1 MNTLVLQFIA
11 EARDYLDEAA
21 KGLLNLEQATTDAA
35 LINSIFRNFHTIK
48 GTSGIFPEFQPI
60 TRLTHVA
67 EDLMDQVRNGQ
78 RVLDT
83 ISVDLLLGVLDQV
96 GAWLACIEE
105 TEELPATADQEGN
118 QLRERL
124 LLLLQPSEAVD
135 AVLATEP
142 EAPDQAQLELIEW
155 ARTAAADWPEEL
167 LQLETPAAAFWYRP
181 EESCFFLGDDPVN
194 LLRQL
199 PDPMLLELLLP
210 DRTPPLDEFDPYTCR
225 IAFRGIVVES
235 PERIE
240 AIFQYIPDQIRMVPI
255 TADLLKP
262 AAAASLPEAEQAEP
276 MWTAAPPQP
285 SASASALQIEEPKA
299 GAAHDQ
305 KKGTVTSYIRVDQ
318 RLVNHFMDLVGE
330 LLVARNALPYLCQ
343 RAETVYRVPQLAAE
357 LDSKTDTIS
366 QIVSSL
372 QDVALEMR
380 MLPVAKAFER
390 FPRLVRDLSNKL
402 GKKIALVME
411 GEETRADKDVI
422 EALSEPLVHMVR
434 NSLDHG
440 IELPEERLAAGKS
453 AEGTIRLKAF
463 QDAGSIVVEIVDDG
477 KGIDPARIKAKA
489 LEKGIASAESLAAMS
504 DDDIIQLIFAPNF
517 STADQISDLSGR
529 GVGMDAVQTMVTTF
543 NGTVHVTSRLGKGS
557 TVRLTLPLSM
567 AITSLLTVKQG
578 GCTFGIP
585 ANDLQETLGDLPLSA
600 ITTLGTAP
608 GLKVRDD
615 LVPLYSLGRQLA
627 MQNTHRW
634 FPERFSAVVVRVRG
648 ETVALAVDEFCDI
661 IDAVMK
667 PMTGMLAH
675 NRFYSGSTILGDGS
689 IMLLLNLP
697 QVIDYAAET

>member
-21 KGLLNLEQATTDAA
+21 RGLLALEQSAHDAS

-48 GTSGIFPEFQPI
+48 GTSGIFPEFAPI

-78 RVLDT
+78 RNLDT

-105 TEELPATADQEGN
+105 HEELPPGTEQEGN
-118 QLRERL
+118 ALRDRL
-124 LLLLQPSEAVD
+124 QQLLQPTEEAAPAAAESVQI
-135 AVLATEP
+135 EP
-142 EAPDQAQLELIEW
+142 PDEALLELMDWSRSVIQ
-155 ARTAAADWPEEL
+155 DWPSEML
-167 LQLETPAAAFWYRP
+167 TLETPAVAFWYRP
-181 EESCFFLGDDPVN
+181 EESCFFLGDDPIN

-210 DRTPPLDEFDPYTCR
+210 ETVPPLEEFDPFTCVVS
-225 IAFRGIVVES
+225 FRGVVVES
-235 PERIE
+235 LDRI
-240 AIFQYIPDQIRMVPI
+240 ATIFQYIPDQISLVALTP
-255 TADLLKP
+255 DLLIQQEP
-262 AAAASLPEAEQAEP
+262 ATEP
-276 MWTAAPPQP
+276 LLTEPLEPLWTAAPPQTQQAP
-285 SASASALQIEEPKA
+285 EEPKA
-299 GAAHDQ
+299 AAAPDQ
-305 KKGTVTSYIRVDQ
+305 KKGTATSFIRVDQ
-318 RLVNHFMDLVGE
+318 RLVNQFMDLVGE

-343 RAETVYRVPQLAAE
+343 RADTVYRVPQLAAE
-357 LDSKTDTIS
+357 LDSKADTIS

-390 FPRLVRDLSNKL
+390 FPRLVRDISNKL
-402 GKKIALVME
+402 GKKVNLVME

-422 EALSEPLVHMVR
+422 EALSEPLIHMVR

-440 IELPEERLAAGKS
+440 VELPAERTAAGKTP
-453 AEGTIRLKAF
+453 EGTINLRAF
-463 QDAGSIVVEIVDDG
+463 QEAGSIVVEIVDDG
-477 KGIDPARIKAKA
+477 KGVDPARIRAKA
-489 LEKGIASAESLAAMS
+489 SEKGVASPEALAAMS
-504 DDDIIQLIFAPNF
+504 DDDVIQLIFAPNF

-543 NGTVHVTSRLGKGS
+543 NGTVRVSSLLGKGS

-567 AITSLLTVKQG
+567 AITRLLTVKEC

-585 ANDLQETLGDLPLSA
+585 ANDLLETLGDLPHSS

-608 GLKVRDD
+608 GLRVRGD
-615 LVPLYSLGRQLA
+615 LLPLYSLGRQLA
-627 MQNTHRW
+627 IPQAHPW
-634 FPERFSAVVVRVRG
+634 FPERFSAVVVKVRG

-667 PMTGMLAH
+667 PLSGMLAK
-675 NRFYSGSTILGDGS
+675 NSFYGGSTILGDGS
-689 IMLLLNLP
+689 IMLLLNLT

>member
-1 MNTLVLQFIA
+1 VNTLVLQFIA

-21 KGLLNLEQATTDAA
+21 RGLLALEQSAHDAS

-48 GTSGIFPEFQPI
+48 GTSGIFPEFAAI
-60 TRLTHVA
+60 TRLTHGA

-78 RVLDT
+78 RELDT
-83 ISVDLLLGVLDQV
+83 GSVDLLLGVLDQV

-105 TEELPATADQEGN
+105 HEELPPGAEQEGTA
-118 QLRERL
+118 LRERL
-124 LLLLQPSEAVD
+124 HQLLQPPDEAAPAAMEAATIEPPD
-135 AVLATEP
+135 EALLALM
-142 EAPDQAQLELIEW
+142 DW
-155 ARTAAADWPEEL
+155 ARNVTQDWPEEML
-167 LQLETPAAAFWYRP
+167 TLETPAVAFWYRP
-181 EESCFFLGDDPVN
+181 EESCFFLGDDPIN

-210 DRTPPLDEFDPYTCR
+210 ETVPPLEEFDPFTCMVS
-225 IAFRGIVVES
+225 FRGVVVES
-235 PERIE
+235 VERI
-240 AIFQYIPDQIRMVPI
+240 ATVFQYIPDQISLVPI
-255 TADLLKP
+255 TPDLLQEE
-262 AAAASLPEAEQAEP
+262 AAPEPEP
-276 MWTAAPPQP
+276 LEPLWTAAPALQLP
-285 SASASALQIEEPKA
+285 SAPDEPKA
-299 GAAHDQ
+299 AAGADQ
-305 KKGTVTSYIRVDQ
+305 KKGAATSYIRVDQ

-357 LDSKTDTIS
+357 LDIKTDTIS

-390 FPRLVRDLSNKL
+390 FPRLVRDISNKL
-402 GKKIALVME
+402 GKKVNLVME

-422 EALSEPLVHMVR
+422 EALSEPLIHMVR

-440 IELPEERLAAGKS
+440 VELPTERTAAGKTP
-453 AEGTIRLKAF
+453 EGTISLKAF
-463 QDAGSIVVEIVDDG
+463 QEAGSIVVEIVDDG
-477 KGIDPARIKAKA
+477 KGIDPARIRAKA
-489 LEKGIASAESLAAMS
+489 AEKAVAAPETLAAMS
-504 DDDIIQLIFAPNF
+504 DDEVIQLIFAPNF

-543 NGTVHVTSRLGKGS
+543 NGTVRVRSLLGRGS

-567 AITSLLTVKQG
+567 AITSLLTVKEC

-585 ANDLQETLGDLPLSA
+585 ANDLLETLGDLPLSS

-608 GLKVRDD
+608 GLRVRGE
-615 LVPLYSLGRQLA
+615 LLPLYSLGRQLA
-627 MQNTHRW
+627 IPHAHPW
-634 FPERFSAVVVRVRG
+634 FPERFSAVVVKVRG

-667 PMTGMLAH
+667 PLTGMLAK
-675 NRFYSGSTILGDGS
+675 NTYYGGSTILGDGS

-697 QVIDYAAET
+697 RVIDYAAET

>member
-21 KGLLNLEQATTDAA
+21 RGLLALEQSAHDAS

-48 GTSGIFPEFQPI
+48 GTSGIFPEFAPI
-60 TRLTHVA
+60 TRLTHGA

-78 RVLDT
+78 RELDT
-83 ISVDLLLGVLDQV
+83 GSVDLLLGVLDQV
-96 GAWLACIEE
+96 GAWLACIEDH
-105 TEELPATADQEGN
+105 EELPPGAEQEGSA
-118 QLRERL
+118 LRERL
-124 LLLLQPSEAVD
+124 QQLLQPAD
-135 AVLATEP
+135 
-142 EAPDQAQLELIEW
+142 EAPATAETTSSEPPDEAFIELQDW
-155 ARTAAADWPEEL
+155 ARSVTQDWPTEML
-167 LQLETPAAAFWYRP
+167 TLETPAVAFWYRP

-199 PDPMLLELLLP
+199 PEPMLLELLLP
-210 DRTPPLDEFDPYTCR
+210 ETVPPLEELDPFTCVVS
-225 IAFRGIVVES
+225 FRGVVVES
-235 PERIE
+235 VERIRS
-240 AIFQYIPDQIRMVPI
+240 IFQYIPDQISLVPI
-255 TADLLKP
+255 TPALLLEK
-262 AAAASLPEAEQAEP
+262 SVAEP
-276 MWTAAPPQP
+276 VVPELLEPLWTAAP
-285 SASASALQIEEPKA
+285 ALQQQQPPDEPKA
-299 GAAHDQ
+299 AAQDQ
-305 KKGTVTSYIRVDQ
+305 KKGAATSFIRVDQ
-318 RLVNHFMDLVGE
+318 RLVNQFMDLVGE

-357 LDSKTDTIS
+357 LDGKADTIS

-390 FPRLVRDLSNKL
+390 FPRLVRDISNKL
-402 GKKIALVME
+402 GKKVNLVME

-422 EALSEPLVHMVR
+422 EALSEPLIHMVR

-440 IELPEERLAAGKS
+440 VEQPAERTAAGKQP
-453 AEGTIRLKAF
+453 EGTIHLRAF
-463 QDAGSIVVEIVDDG
+463 QETGSIVVEIVDDG
-477 KGIDPARIKAKA
+477 KGIDPARIRAKA
-489 LEKGIASAESLAAMS
+489 AEKGVATPETLAAMS
-504 DDDIIQLIFAPNF
+504 DDEVIQLIFAPNF

-543 NGTVHVTSRLGKGS
+543 NGTVRVSSLLGKGS

-567 AITSLLTVKQG
+567 AITRLLTVKEC

-585 ANDLQETLGDLPLSA
+585 ANDLLETLGDLPLSS

-608 GLKVRDD
+608 GLRVRGE
-615 LVPLYSLGRQLA
+615 LLPLYSLGRQLA
-627 MQNTHRW
+627 IPQSHAW
-634 FPERFSAVVVRVRG
+634 FPERFSAVVVKVRG

-667 PMTGMLAH
+667 PLAGMLAK
-675 NRFYSGSTILGDGS
+675 NSFYGGSTILGDGS

>member
-21 KGLLNLEQATTDAA
+21 RGLLALEQSAHDAS

-48 GTSGIFPEFQPI
+48 GTSGIFPEFAPI

-78 RVLDT
+78 RNLDT

-105 TEELPATADQEGN
+105 HEELPPGTEQEGN
-118 QLRERL
+118 ALRERL
-124 LLLLQPSEAVD
+124 QQLLQPTEEAAPV
-135 AVLATEP
+135 AAESAQIEP
-142 EAPDQAQLELIEW
+142 PDEALLELMDWSRSVIQ
-155 ARTAAADWPEEL
+155 DWPSEML
-167 LQLETPAAAFWYRP
+167 TLETPAVAFWYRP
-181 EESCFFLGDDPVN
+181 EESCFFLGDDPIN

-210 DRTPPLDEFDPYTCR
+210 ETVPPLDEFDPFTCVVS
-225 IAFRGIVVES
+225 FRGVVVES
-235 PERIE
+235 LDRI
-240 AIFQYIPDQIRMVPI
+240 ATIFQYIPDQISLVALTP
-255 TADLLKP
+255 DLLIQQEP
-262 AAAASLPEAEQAEP
+262 ATEPPLPEPLEP
-276 MWTAAPPQP
+276 LWTAAPPQTQQAP
-285 SASASALQIEEPKA
+285 EESKA
-299 GAAHDQ
+299 AVSPDQ
-305 KKGTVTSYIRVDQ
+305 KKGTATSFIRVDQ
-318 RLVNHFMDLVGE
+318 RLVNQFMDLVGE

-343 RAETVYRVPQLAAE
+343 RADTVYRVPQLAAE
-357 LDSKTDTIS
+357 LDSKADTIS

-390 FPRLVRDLSNKL
+390 FPRLVRDISNKL
-402 GKKIALVME
+402 GKKVNLVME

-422 EALSEPLVHMVR
+422 EALSEPLIHMVR

-440 IELPEERLAAGKS
+440 VELPAERTAAGKTP
-453 AEGTIRLKAF
+453 EGTINLRAF
-463 QDAGSIVVEIVDDG
+463 QEAGSIVVEIVDDG
-477 KGIDPARIKAKA
+477 KGVDPARIRAKA
-489 LEKGIASAESLAAMS
+489 SEKGVASPEALAAMS
-504 DDDIIQLIFAPNF
+504 DDDVIQLIFAPNF

-543 NGTVHVTSRLGKGS
+543 NGTVRVSSLLGKGS

-567 AITSLLTVKQG
+567 AITRLLTVKEC

-585 ANDLQETLGDLPLSA
+585 ANDLLETLGDLPHSS

-608 GLKVRDD
+608 GLRVRGE
-615 LVPLYSLGRQLA
+615 LLPLYSLGRQLA
-627 MQNTHRW
+627 IPQAHPW
-634 FPERFSAVVVRVRG
+634 FPERFSAVVVKVRG

-667 PMTGMLAH
+667 PLSGMLAK
-675 NRFYSGSTILGDGS
+675 NSFYGGSTILGDGS
-689 IMLLLNLP
+689 IMLLLNLT

>member
-21 KGLLNLEQATTDAA
+21 RGLLALEQSAHDAS

-48 GTSGIFPEFQPI
+48 GTSGIFPEFAAI
-60 TRLTHVA
+60 TRLTHGA

-78 RVLDT
+78 RELDT
-83 ISVDLLLGVLDQV
+83 GSVDLLLGVLDQV

-105 TEELPATADQEGN
+105 HEELPPGAEQEGTA
-118 QLRERL
+118 LRERL
-124 LLLLQPSEAVD
+124 HQLLQPPDEAAPA
-135 AVLATEP
+135 AVEVATIEP
-142 EAPDQAQLELIEW
+142 PDETILELQDW
-155 ARTAAADWPEEL
+155 ARSVVQDWPTEML
-167 LQLETPAAAFWYRP
+167 TLERPAVAFWYRP

-199 PDPMLLELLLP
+199 PEPMLLELLLP
-210 DRTPPLDEFDPYTCR
+210 ETVPSLEEFDPFTCVVS
-225 IAFRGIVVES
+225 FRGVVVES
-235 PERIE
+235 VERI
-240 AIFQYIPDQIRMVPI
+240 ATVFQYIPDQISLVPI
-255 TADLLKP
+255 SPDLLQEK
-262 AAAASLPEAEQAEP
+262 AAPEPEP
-276 MWTAAPPQP
+276 LWTAAP
-285 SASASALQIEEPKA
+285 ALQPQLAPEEQKVGVA
-299 GAAHDQ
+299 QDQ
-305 KKGTVTSYIRVDQ
+305 KKGAATSYIRVDQ
-318 RLVNHFMDLVGE
+318 RLVNQFMDLVGE

-343 RAETVYRVPQLAAE
+343 RAETVYRVPELAAE
-357 LDSKTDTIS
+357 LDGKADTIS

-390 FPRLVRDLSNKL
+390 FPRLVRDISNKL
-402 GKKIALVME
+402 GKKVNLVME

-422 EALSEPLVHMVR
+422 EALSEPLIHMVR

-440 IELPEERLAAGKS
+440 VELPSERTATGKQP
-453 AEGTIRLKAF
+453 EGTIHLRAF
-463 QDAGSIVVEIVDDG
+463 QETGSIVVEIVDDG
-477 KGIDPARIKAKA
+477 KGIDPARIRAKA
-489 LEKGIASAESLAAMS
+489 AEKGVAAPEALAAMS
-504 DDDIIQLIFAPNF
+504 DDEVIQLIFAPNF

-543 NGTVHVTSRLGKGS
+543 NGTVRVSSLLGKGS

-567 AITSLLTVKQG
+567 AITRLLTVKEC

-585 ANDLQETLGDLPLSA
+585 ANDLLETLGDLPLSS

-608 GLKVRDD
+608 GLRVRGE
-615 LVPLYSLGRQLA
+615 LLPLYSLGRQLA
-627 MQNTHRW
+627 IPQAHHW
-634 FPERFSAVVVRVRG
+634 FPERFSAVVVKVRG
-648 ETVALAVDEFCDI
+648 ETVALAVAEFCDI

-667 PMTGMLAH
+667 PLTGMLAK
-675 NRFYSGSTILGDGS
+675 NSFYGGSTILGDGS

>member
-21 KGLLNLEQATTDAA
+21 RGLLALEQSAHDAS

-48 GTSGIFPEFQPI
+48 GTSGIFPEFAPI
-60 TRLTHVA
+60 TRLTHGA

-78 RVLDT
+78 RELDT
-83 ISVDLLLGVLDQV
+83 GSVDLLLGVLDQV
-96 GAWLACIEE
+96 GAWLACIEDH
-105 TEELPATADQEGN
+105 EELPPGAEQEGSA
-118 QLRERL
+118 LRERL
-124 LLLLQPSEAVD
+124 QQLLQPAD
-135 AVLATEP
+135 
-142 EAPDQAQLELIEW
+142 EAPATAETTSSEPPDEAFIELQDW
-155 ARTAAADWPEEL
+155 ARSVTQDWPTEML
-167 LQLETPAAAFWYRP
+167 TLETPAVAFWYRP

-199 PDPMLLELLLP
+199 PEPMLLELLLP
-210 DRTPPLDEFDPYTCR
+210 DTVPPLEELDPFTCVVS
-225 IAFRGIVVES
+225 FRGVVVES
-235 PERIE
+235 VERIRS
-240 AIFQYIPDQIRMVPI
+240 IFQYIPDQISLVPI
-255 TADLLKP
+255 TPALLLEK
-262 AAAASLPEAEQAEP
+262 SVAEP
-276 MWTAAPPQP
+276 VVPELLEPLWTAAPASQQQQP
-285 SASASALQIEEPKA
+285 PDEPKA
-299 GAAHDQ
+299 AAQDQ
-305 KKGTVTSYIRVDQ
+305 KKGAATSFIRVDQ
-318 RLVNHFMDLVGE
+318 RLVNQFMDLVGE

-357 LDSKTDTIS
+357 LDGKADTIS

-390 FPRLVRDLSNKL
+390 FPRLVRDISNKL
-402 GKKIALVME
+402 GKKVNLVME

-422 EALSEPLVHMVR
+422 EALSEPLIHMVR

-440 IELPEERLAAGKS
+440 VEQPAERTAAGKQP
-453 AEGTIRLKAF
+453 EGTIHLRAF
-463 QDAGSIVVEIVDDG
+463 QETGSIVVEIVDDG
-477 KGIDPARIKAKA
+477 KGIDPARIRAKA
-489 LEKGIASAESLAAMS
+489 AEKGVATPETLAAMS
-504 DDDIIQLIFAPNF
+504 DDEVIQLIFAPNF

-543 NGTVHVTSRLGKGS
+543 NGTVRVSSLLGKGS

-567 AITSLLTVKQG
+567 AITRLLTVKEC

-585 ANDLQETLGDLPLSA
+585 ANDLLETLGDLPLSS

-608 GLKVRDD
+608 GLRVRGE
-615 LVPLYSLGRQLA
+615 LLPLYSLGRQLA
-627 MQNTHRW
+627 IPQSHAW
-634 FPERFSAVVVRVRG
+634 FPERFSAVVVKVRG

-667 PMTGMLAH
+667 PLAGMLAK
-675 NRFYSGSTILGDGS
+675 NSFYGGSTILGDGS

>member
-21 KGLLNLEQATTDAA
+21 RGLLALEQSAHDAS

-48 GTSGIFPEFQPI
+48 GTSGIFPEFAPI

-78 RVLDT
+78 RNLDT
-83 ISVDLLLGVLDQV
+83 GSVDLLLGVLDQV

-105 TEELPATADQEGN
+105 QEELPAGAEQEGN
-118 QLRERL
+118 SLRDRLQQLVLPPDEEVPVAAAADKAEPPDEASLAL
-124 LLLLQPSEAVD
+124 L
-135 AVLATEP
+135 
-142 EAPDQAQLELIEW
+142 EW
-155 ARTAAADWPEEL
+155 ARSVTRDWPAEML
-167 LQLETPAAAFWYRP
+167 ALETPAVAFWYRP

-199 PDPMLLELLLP
+199 PEPLLLELLLP
-210 DRTPPLDEFDPYTCR
+210 EQVPVLEEFDPFTCVVS
-225 IAFRGIVVES
+225 FRGVVVET
-235 PERIE
+235 PERIRSV
-240 AIFQYIPDQIRMVPI
+240 FQYIPDQISLVAI
-255 TADLLKP
+255 TPDLLTTAPPKP
-262 AAAASLPEAEQAEP
+262 PQPEPPEP
-276 MWTAAPPQP
+276 LWTAAPPQSQP
-285 SASASALQIEEPKA
+285 PPEEPKA
-299 GAAHDQ
+299 AAPHDQ
-305 KKGTVTSYIRVDQ
+305 KKGAATSFIRVDQ

-380 MLPVAKAFER
+380 MLPVSKAFER
-390 FPRLVRDLSNKL
+390 FPRLVRDISNKL
-402 GKKIALVME
+402 GKKVNLVME

-440 IELPEERLAAGKS
+440 VELPAERIAAGKPP
-453 AEGTIRLKAF
+453 EGTIRLTAF
-463 QDAGSIVVEIVDDG
+463 QETGSIVVEIVDDG
-477 KGIDPARIKAKA
+477 KGIDPARIRAKA
-489 LEKGIASAESLAAMS
+489 AEKGVASPEVLAAMS
-504 DDDIIQLIFAPNF
+504 DDEVIQLIFAPNF

-543 NGTVHVTSRLGKGS
+543 NGTVRVSSQLGKGS

-567 AITSLLTVKQG
+567 AITRLLTVKEC

-585 ANDLQETLGDLPLSA
+585 ANDLLETLGDLPLSS

-608 GLKVRDD
+608 GLRVRGE
-615 LVPLYSLGRQLA
+615 LLPLYSLGRQLA
-627 MQNTHRW
+627 IPQAHDW
-634 FPERFSAVVVRVRG
+634 FPERFSAVVVKVRG

-667 PMTGMLAH
+667 PLTGLLAK
-675 NRFYSGSTILGDGS
+675 NSFYGGSTILGDGS

-697 QVIDYAAET
+697 QVIDYAAETCY

>member
-1 MNTLVLQFIA
+1 VNTLVLQFIA

-21 KGLLNLEQATTDAA
+21 RGLLALEQSAHDAS

-48 GTSGIFPEFQPI
+48 GTSGIFPEFAPI
-60 TRLTHVA
+60 TRLTHGA

-78 RVLDT
+78 RELDT
-83 ISVDLLLGVLDQV
+83 GSVDLLLGVLDQV
-96 GAWLACIEE
+96 GAWLACIEDH
-105 TEELPATADQEGN
+105 EELPPGAEQEGSA
-118 QLRERL
+118 LRERL
-124 LLLLQPSEAVD
+124 QQLLQPAD
-135 AVLATEP
+135 
-142 EAPDQAQLELIEW
+142 EAPATAETTSSEPPDEAFIELQDW
-155 ARTAAADWPEEL
+155 ARSVTQDWPTEML
-167 LQLETPAAAFWYRP
+167 TLETPAVAFWYRP

-199 PDPMLLELLLP
+199 PEPMLLELLLP
-210 DRTPPLDEFDPYTCR
+210 ETVPPLEELDPFTCVVS
-225 IAFRGIVVES
+225 FRGVVVES
-235 PERIE
+235 VERIRS
-240 AIFQYIPDQIRMVPI
+240 IFQYIPDQISLVPI
-255 TADLLKP
+255 TPALLLEK
-262 AAAASLPEAEQAEP
+262 SVAEP
-276 MWTAAPPQP
+276 VVPELLEPLWTAAP
-285 SASASALQIEEPKA
+285 ALQQQQPPDEPKA
-299 GAAHDQ
+299 AAQDQ
-305 KKGTVTSYIRVDQ
+305 KKGAATSFIRVDQ
-318 RLVNHFMDLVGE
+318 RLVNQFMDLVGE

-357 LDSKTDTIS
+357 LDGKADTIS

-390 FPRLVRDLSNKL
+390 FPRLVRDISNKL
-402 GKKIALVME
+402 GKKVNLVME

-422 EALSEPLVHMVR
+422 EALSEPLIHMVR

-440 IELPEERLAAGKS
+440 VEQPAERTAAGKQP
-453 AEGTIRLKAF
+453 EGTIHLRAF
-463 QDAGSIVVEIVDDG
+463 QETGSIVVEIVDDG
-477 KGIDPARIKAKA
+477 KGIDPARIRAKA
-489 LEKGIASAESLAAMS
+489 AEKGVATPETLAAMS
-504 DDDIIQLIFAPNF
+504 DDEVIQLIFAPNF

-543 NGTVHVTSRLGKGS
+543 NGTVRVSSLLGKGS

-567 AITSLLTVKQG
+567 AITRLLTVKEC

-585 ANDLQETLGDLPLSA
+585 ANDLLETLGDLPLSS

-608 GLKVRDD
+608 GLRVRGE
-615 LVPLYSLGRQLA
+615 LLPLYSLGRQLA
-627 MQNTHRW
+627 IPQSHAW
-634 FPERFSAVVVRVRG
+634 FPERFSAVVVKVRG

-667 PMTGMLAH
+667 PLAGMLAK
-675 NRFYSGSTILGDGS
+675 NSFYGGSTILGDGS

>member
-21 KGLLNLEQATTDAA
+21 RGLLALEQSAHDAS

-48 GTSGIFPEFQPI
+48 GTSGIFPEFAPI
-60 TRLTHVA
+60 TRLTHGA

-78 RVLDT
+78 RELDT
-83 ISVDLLLGVLDQV
+83 GSVDLLLGVLDQV
-96 GAWLACIEE
+96 GAWLACIEDH
-105 TEELPATADQEGN
+105 EELPPGAEQEGSA
-118 QLRERL
+118 LRERL
-124 LLLLQPSEAVD
+124 QQLLQPAD
-135 AVLATEP
+135 
-142 EAPDQAQLELIEW
+142 EAPATAETTSSEPPDEAFIELQDW
-155 ARTAAADWPEEL
+155 ARSVTQDWPTEML
-167 LQLETPAAAFWYRP
+167 TLETPAVAFWYRP

-199 PDPMLLELLLP
+199 PEPMLLELLLP
-210 DRTPPLDEFDPYTCR
+210 ETVPPLEELDPFTCVVS
-225 IAFRGIVVES
+225 FRGVVVES
-235 PERIE
+235 VERIRS
-240 AIFQYIPDQIRMVPI
+240 IFQYIPDQISLVPI
-255 TADLLKP
+255 TPALLLEK
-262 AAAASLPEAEQAEP
+262 SVAEP
-276 MWTAAPPQP
+276 VVPELLEPLWTAAPASQQQQP
-285 SASASALQIEEPKA
+285 PDEPKA
-299 GAAHDQ
+299 AAQDQ
-305 KKGTVTSYIRVDQ
+305 KKGAATSFIRVDQ
-318 RLVNHFMDLVGE
+318 RLVNQFMDLVGE

-357 LDSKTDTIS
+357 LDGKADTIS

-390 FPRLVRDLSNKL
+390 FPRLVRDISNKL
-402 GKKIALVME
+402 GKKVNLVME

-422 EALSEPLVHMVR
+422 EALSEPLIHMVR

-440 IELPEERLAAGKS
+440 VEQPAERTAAGKQP
-453 AEGTIRLKAF
+453 EGTIHLRAF
-463 QDAGSIVVEIVDDG
+463 QETGSIVVEIVDDG
-477 KGIDPARIKAKA
+477 KGIDPARIRAKA
-489 LEKGIASAESLAAMS
+489 AEKGVATPETLAAMS
-504 DDDIIQLIFAPNF
+504 DDEVIQLIFAPNF

-543 NGTVHVTSRLGKGS
+543 NGTVRVSSLLGKGS

-567 AITSLLTVKQG
+567 AITRLLTVKEC

-585 ANDLQETLGDLPLSA
+585 ANDLLETLGDLPLSS

-608 GLKVRDD
+608 GLRVRGE
-615 LVPLYSLGRQLA
+615 LLPLYSLGRQLA
-627 MQNTHRW
+627 IPQSHAW
-634 FPERFSAVVVRVRG
+634 FPERFSAVVVKVRG

-667 PMTGMLAH
+667 PLAGMLAK
-675 NRFYSGSTILGDGS
+675 NSFYGGSTILGDGS

>member
-21 KGLLNLEQATTDAA
+21 RGLLALEQSAHDAS

-48 GTSGIFPEFQPI
+48 GTSGIFPEFAPI

-78 RVLDT
+78 RELDT
-83 ISVDLLLGVLDQV
+83 GSVDLLLGVLDQV

-105 TEELPATADQEGN
+105 HEELPPGAEQEGTA
-118 QLRERL
+118 LRERL
-124 LLLLQPSEAVD
+124 QQLLKSAD
-135 AVLATEP
+135 
-142 EAPDQAQLELIEW
+142 EAPSATAETTSIELPDEALLELQDW
-155 ARTAAADWPEEL
+155 ARSVVQDWPTEML
-167 LQLETPAAAFWYRP
+167 TLEKPAVAFWYRP

-199 PDPMLLELLLP
+199 PEPLLLELLLP
-210 DRTPPLDEFDPYTCR
+210 ETVPPLEEFDPFTCVVS
-225 IAFRGIVVES
+225 FRGVVVES
-235 PERIE
+235 IDRI
-240 AIFQYIPDQIRMVPI
+240 ATVFQYIPDQISLVSI
-255 TADLLKP
+255 TPDLLQEK
-262 AAAASLPEAEQAEP
+262 AAPEPEP
-276 MWTAAPPQP
+276 LWTAAPVLQPQLAP
-285 SASASALQIEEPKA
+285 EEQKVGVA
-299 GAAHDQ
+299 QDQ
-305 KKGTVTSYIRVDQ
+305 KKGAATSYIRVDQ
-318 RLVNHFMDLVGE
+318 RLVNQFMDLVGE

-343 RAETVYRVPQLAAE
+343 RAETVYRVPELAAE
-357 LDSKTDTIS
+357 LDGKADTIS

-390 FPRLVRDLSNKL
+390 FPRLVRDISNKL
-402 GKKIALVME
+402 GKKVTLVME

-422 EALSEPLVHMVR
+422 EALSEPLIHMVR

-440 IELPEERLAAGKS
+440 VELPSERTATGKQP
-453 AEGTIRLKAF
+453 EGTIHLRAF
-463 QDAGSIVVEIVDDG
+463 QEAGSIVVEIVDDG
-477 KGIDPARIKAKA
+477 KGIDPARIRSKAA
-489 LEKGIASAESLAAMS
+489 EKGVASPEALAAMS
-504 DDDIIQLIFAPNF
+504 DDEVIQLIFAPNF

-543 NGTVHVTSRLGKGS
+543 NGTVRVSSLLGKGS

-567 AITSLLTVKQG
+567 AITRLLTVKEC

-585 ANDLQETLGDLPLSA
+585 ANDLLETLGDLPLSS

-608 GLKVRDD
+608 GLRVRGE
-615 LVPLYSLGRQLA
+615 LLPLYSLGRQLA
-627 MQNTHRW
+627 IPQAHHW
-634 FPERFSAVVVRVRG
+634 FPERFSAVVVKIRG

-667 PMTGMLAH
+667 PLTGMLAK
-675 NRFYSGSTILGDGS
+675 NSFYGGSTILGDGS

>member
-21 KGLLNLEQATTDAA
+21 RGLLALEQSAHDAS

-48 GTSGIFPEFQPI
+48 GTSGIFPEFAPI
-60 TRLTHVA
+60 TRLTHGA

-78 RVLDT
+78 RELDT
-83 ISVDLLLGVLDQV
+83 GSVDLLLGVLDQV
-96 GAWLACIEE
+96 GAWLACIEDH
-105 TEELPATADQEGN
+105 EELPPGAEQEGSA
-118 QLRERL
+118 LRERL
-124 LLLLQPSEAVD
+124 QQLLQPAD
-135 AVLATEP
+135 
-142 EAPDQAQLELIEW
+142 EAPATAETTSSEPPDEAFIELQDW
-155 ARTAAADWPEEL
+155 ARSVTQDWPTEML
-167 LQLETPAAAFWYRP
+167 TLETPAVAFWYRP

-199 PDPMLLELLLP
+199 PEPMLLELLLP
-210 DRTPPLDEFDPYTCR
+210 ETVPPLEELDPFTCVVS
-225 IAFRGIVVES
+225 FRGVVVES
-235 PERIE
+235 VERIRS
-240 AIFQYIPDQIRMVPI
+240 IFQYIPDQISLVPI
-255 TADLLKP
+255 TPALLLEK
-262 AAAASLPEAEQAEP
+262 SVAEP
-276 MWTAAPPQP
+276 LVPEQLEPLWTAAPASQQQQP
-285 SASASALQIEEPKA
+285 PDEPKA
-299 GAAHDQ
+299 AAQDQ
-305 KKGTVTSYIRVDQ
+305 KKGAATSFIRVDQ
-318 RLVNHFMDLVGE
+318 RLVNQFMDLVGE

-357 LDSKTDTIS
+357 LDGKADTIS

-390 FPRLVRDLSNKL
+390 FPRLVRDISNKL
-402 GKKIALVME
+402 GKKVNLVME

-422 EALSEPLVHMVR
+422 EALSEPLIHMVR

-440 IELPEERLAAGKS
+440 VEQPAERTAAGKQP
-453 AEGTIRLKAF
+453 EGTIHLRAF
-463 QDAGSIVVEIVDDG
+463 QETGSIVVEIVDDG
-477 KGIDPARIKAKA
+477 KGIDPARIRAKA
-489 LEKGIASAESLAAMS
+489 AEKGVATPETLAAMS
-504 DDDIIQLIFAPNF
+504 DDEVIQLIFAPNF

-543 NGTVHVTSRLGKGS
+543 NGTVRVSSLLGKGS

-567 AITSLLTVKQG
+567 AITRLLTVKEC

-585 ANDLQETLGDLPLSA
+585 ANDLLETLGDLPLSS

-608 GLKVRDD
+608 GLRVRGE
-615 LVPLYSLGRQLA
+615 LLPLYSLGRQLA
-627 MQNTHRW
+627 IPQSHAW
-634 FPERFSAVVVRVRG
+634 FPERFSAVVVKVRG

-667 PMTGMLAH
+667 PLAGMLAK
-675 NRFYSGSTILGDGS
+675 NSFYGGSTILGDGS

>member
-21 KGLLNLEQATTDAA
+21 RGLLALEQSAHDAS

-48 GTSGIFPEFQPI
+48 GTSGIFPEFAPI

-78 RVLDT
+78 RELDT
-83 ISVDLLLGVLDQV
+83 GSVDLLLGVLDQV

-105 TEELPATADQEGN
+105 HEELPPGSEQEGN
-118 QLRERL
+118 SLRERL
-124 LLLLQPSEAVD
+124 QQLLQPPDETLPAAAETTSIEPPNEAL
-135 AVLATEP
+135 LALM
-142 EAPDQAQLELIEW
+142 DW
-155 ARTAAADWPEEL
+155 ARSVVQDWPAEML
-167 LQLETPAAAFWYRP
+167 TLETPAVAFWYRP

-199 PDPMLLELLLP
+199 PEPMLLELLLP
-210 DRTPPLDEFDPYTCR
+210 ETVPPLEEFDPFTCV
-225 IAFRGIVVES
+225 ISFRGVVVES
-235 PERIE
+235 IDRI
-240 AIFQYIPDQIRMVPI
+240 ATVFQYIPDQICLVAI
-255 TADLLKP
+255 TPDLLQAATPEP
-262 AAAASLPEAEQAEP
+262 AQPEPAEP
-276 MWTAAPPQP
+276 LWTAAPPQSQQP
-285 SASASALQIEEPKA
+285 PLDEPKT
-299 GAAHDQ
+299 GATPDQ
-305 KKGTVTSYIRVDQ
+305 KKGAAASYIRVDQ
-318 RLVNHFMDLVGE
+318 RLVNQFMDLVGE

-343 RAETVYRVPQLAAE
+343 RAETVYRVPELAAE
-357 LDSKTDTIS
+357 LDGKADTIS

-390 FPRLVRDLSNKL
+390 FPRLVRDISNKL
-402 GKKIALVME
+402 GKKVNLVME

-422 EALSEPLVHMVR
+422 EALSEPLIHMVR

-440 IELPEERLAAGKS
+440 VELPSERTATGKQP
-453 AEGTIRLKAF
+453 EGTIHLKAF
-463 QDAGSIVVEIVDDG
+463 QEAGSIVVEIVDDG
-477 KGIDPARIKAKA
+477 KGIDPARIRAKA
-489 LEKGIASAESLAAMS
+489 SEKGVATPEALAAMS
-504 DDDIIQLIFAPNF
+504 DDEVIQLIFAPNF

-543 NGTVHVTSRLGKGS
+543 NGTVRVSSLLGKGS

-567 AITSLLTVKQG
+567 AITRLLTVKEC

-585 ANDLQETLGDLPLSA
+585 ANDLLETLGDLPLSS

-608 GLKVRDD
+608 GLRVRGE
-615 LVPLYSLGRQLA
+615 LLPLYSLGRQLA
-627 MQNTHRW
+627 IPQAHSW
-634 FPERFSAVVVRVRG
+634 FPERFSAVVVKIRG

-667 PMTGMLAH
+667 PLTGMLAK
-675 NRFYSGSTILGDGS
+675 NSFYGGSTILGDGS